1 MGTIIPRKLTD
12 AVRKAVADASPYHND
27 KIFLLECEAEAAI
40 AVVLEYLRG
49 EAPNVTE
56 TAGGE

>member
-40 AVVLEYLRG
+40 RVVIEYLMG
-49 EAPNVTE
+49 AINDAE
-56 TAGGE
+56 TAGGK